1 MGMDIERLLQAG
13 LHGINDPILEAE
25 DLLGGPMGG
34 FLGGPPL
41 GGLRRDNE
49 RDF

>member
-13 LHGINDPILEAE
+13 LHGINDPVLEAE
-25 DLLGGPMGG
+25 DMLGGPMA
-34 FLGGPPL
+34 FLGGQPL
-41 GGLRRDNE
+41 GLRRDNE